1 MKKCVY
7 CHSDI
12 SEHGAFCP
20 ICGKPQPQQ
29 TVYGQTQ
36 QTQYQ
41 QSNPAPAPQPQQSKN
56 NGAIWGV
63 VGFLAAAVIGLG
75 GWFVYDKLIKEQ
87 PSSSQTVATVDKEKA
102 VEKVQ
107 TVKKEVAENKEKTEM
122 VRQKS
127 EKQTV
132 SQQPRP
138 IRGAYNMTGAISKY
152 PITMNISITDG
163 EVVGTYYYHS
173 QGSKNKMT
181 VNGYIT
187 ADHRMVMEEYAP
199 SGLNTGYFDGY
210 FNGTTFSGQFSNY
223 EKDSHLS
230 FSLTAY

>member
-1 MKKCVY
+1 MKKCVF
-7 CHSDI
+7 CHSDM
-12 SEHGAFCP
+12 SEHAAFCP

-29 TVYGQTQ
+29 TVYRQPQ

-41 QSNPAPAPQPQQSKN
+41 QPNPAPVPQPQQSKS
-56 NGAIWGV
+56 NGAIWAI

-75 GWFVYDKLIKEQ
+75 GWLVYDKLIKEQ
-87 PSSSQTVATVDKEKA
+87 PSSTPVVAATVDKEKSA
-102 VEKVQ
+102 EKQQ
-107 TVKKEVAENKEKTEM
+107 TVKKEAAEKKEK
-122 VRQKS
+122 VKQK
-127 EKQTV
+127 EQQTV

-138 IRGAYNMTGAISKY
+138 IRGAYNLTGAISKY

-181 VNGYIT
+181 VNGYMT
-187 ADHRMVMEEYAP
+187 ADHRIVLEEFAP

-223 EKDSHLS
+223 EKNSHLS
-230 FSLTAY
+230 FSLTSY